1 MLKEIRYQRKAVD
14 ELLKKVDNCIEEG
27 EKEFLFVAPTGS
39 GKTIMTGLFMTE
51 YLEQHKEEKIGYFWL
66 SPGKADLAGQS
77 KDSISETFNQLNTLN
92 LSDVLNQGEI
102 LPDDAVFINWE
113 AINKKDNVATREG
126 EKTNI
131 FDVIENSE
139 LDKFI
144 ILVDESHE
152 SRNSIKANELLDAF
166 CPDIII
172 DITATPRES
181 RVYNRFNTVK
191 TDINDVIEEGF
202 IKNQIV
208 INDGLESLEL
218 ESVLK
223 ASIEKRKEVEVEYRK
238 VEPDCPTPLI
248 LIQIENDNTIELEGG
263 KIPKALHIK
272 NELEKLG
279 VKDDK
284 IAIWVSDKKVCQ
296 NLEGLK
302 TSDVEVLIFKSA
314 IATGYDI
321 PRSSILCRLREI
333 KSSVFDTQ
341 VLGRVLRTVYK
352 KHYGVPLVDSAY
364 IFTEFSDYEYKLELD
379 DDLLDRVREGKKQAF
394 LKGEFELELP
404 NFSIPME
411 KKETQLEHTVDTGML
426 KSRLD
431 RELLHRV
438 DEFRIQEDKLKEDL
452 VSGRVDSNKI
462 LDEDALSY
470 LEGKEVSYSDKKIKE
485 LYVRKTRGL
494 NKKLIITKMLLN
506 ILRKNK
512 EVRLPID
519 AMKLYL
525 SNENEINLL
534 IDKAIKDYYEV
545 HLRKTVVIKEYTPPK
560 DVYYNNILEESA
572 NNYAYTLQPNLDVK
586 YSKSSSEDKFSQF
599 LENSDKVKYWY
610 KNGVGAEH
618 FSINYRASD
627 YTNKLYYPDFIIVDN
642 NNKLYILDTKSPILT
657 GTMSG
662 TKDYKDI
669 ESKYFEGKE
678 YELKYRTDI
687 ISKTD
692 FSDIEFSMIKF
703 NGDEPYICLSHVY
716 NTDYSDNIKWGKFL
730 E

>member
-1 MLKEIRYQRKAVD
+1 MIKEILYQRKAVD

-39 GKTIMTGLFMTE
+39 GKTIMTGLFMIE
-51 YLEQHKEEKIGYFWL
+51 YLEKHKDEKIGYFWL
-66 SPGKADLAGQS
+66 SPGKGDLAGQS
-77 KDSISETFNQLNTLN
+77 KGSISETFNQLNTLN

-102 LPDDAVFINWE
+102 LPNDAVFINWE

-126 EKTNI
+126 EKSNL
-131 FDVIENSE
+131 FDVIESSD

-144 ILVDESHE
+144 VLVDESHE

-166 CPDIII
+166 SPDIII

-181 RVYNRFNTVK
+181 RIYNRFNTVK
-191 TDINDVIEEGF
+191 IDINDVIEEGF

-208 INDGLESLEL
+208 INEGLDNLDL

-238 VEPDCPTPLI
+238 IEPNCPTPLI
-248 LIQIENDNTIELEGG
+248 LIQIENDNKIELDGG
-263 KIPKALHIK
+263 KIPKALYIK

-279 VKDDK
+279 VKDNK
-284 IAIWVSDKKVCQ
+284 IAIWVSDKNVCQ
-296 NLEGLK
+296 NLDDLK

-352 KHYGVPLVDSAY
+352 KHYGVPLIDSAY

-379 DDLLDRVREGKKQAF
+379 EDLLDRVKEGKKQAF
-394 LKGEFELELP
+394 LKEEFGLSFP
-404 NFSIPME
+404 KFSIPME
-411 KKETQLEHTVDTGML
+411 KKETQLEHSVDTGML
-426 KSRLD
+426 KVRLD

-438 DEFRIQEDKLKEDL
+438 DDFIIQEDKLKESL
-452 VSGRVDSNKI
+452 VSGKVDSNKI
-462 LDEDALSY
+462 LELDALSN
-470 LEGKEVSYSDKKIKE
+470 LEGKEVNYSDKKIKE
-485 LYVRKTRGL
+485 LYVKKTKGI
-494 NKKLIITKMLLN
+494 NKKLVITKMLLN

-512 EVRLPID
+512 DVRLPID

-525 SNENEINLL
+525 SNENDINLL

-545 HLRKTVVIKEYTPPK
+545 HLRKTVVIKDYTPPM
-560 DVYYNNILEESA
+560 DVYYNNVLDDCA
-572 NNYAYTLQPNLDVK
+572 NNYAYSLQPNLDVK

-610 KNGVGAEH
+610 KNGVGSEH

-627 YTNKLYYPDFIIVDN
+627 YTNKLYFPDFIVVGKD
-642 NNKLYILDTKSPILT
+642 NKLYILDTKSPILT
-657 GTMSG
+657 GTMSDN
-662 TKDYKDI
+662 KDFKDI

-678 YELKYRTDI
+678 YESKYRAGI

-703 NGDEPYICLSHVY
+703 NSDEPYICLSHVY

-730 E
+730 G